1 MNKFKLAFILASMV
15 VLLLITQSCK
25 KNEGPTEPD
34 SQNPAV
40 SSIGKLAVNPS
51 GIFVNTSADVT
62 IRLTVPAGM
71 QLVDSLVKVVK
82 VDANGK
88 EIGDVGNLFD
98 NGSLY
103 NGDEIIGDNIYSGI
117 FTIKEST
124 AGKLNLVA
132 KGKVKQE
139 KSNVDG
145 QSDQYSID
153 VFTQLTSKDMN
164 DVVKTQGDAS
174 AQLVQYL
181 GGNVNNL
188 ESAVGQLTNWL
199 KQKTEV
205 QSAEMSGSTSIDITY
220 KNGLSGGIVISVEEA
235 AGGITRGGFVKTN
248 GDERK
253 KQKPIPMSKQT
264 VGTIDPPRN
273 VVKRM
278 SKTYGDPDP
287 KLIGNRNVLIYAPY
301 EAAFA
306 PNNESSSIKN
316 ILKNSGFEFE
326 VDHYSNQDA
335 TVAVLYNLTNYGFVI
350 LATHGSGG
358 KSFLTGEVVDTT
370 TVSYKDSYKALLKA
384 KKLKIYSNIV
394 IAQNGAEKT
403 RKDVYG
409 INASFLGDIA
419 GTFPNSVILN
429 NSCESTKSDDLQNA
443 FINKGAKTYY
453 GYDKVVSSGFCVTNA
468 DTLTKRL
475 AKDLKTTGDAFMAGS
490 DPGSKHAAFQ
500 MKGQNDIR
508 FPDDLI
514 NGDFEFGKLQGW
526 TKAGDGRVISKLV
539 TQNPTGGKYM
549 GIISTGLGFT
559 TATGKI
565 YQTFTVRQNQST
577 LTVKWNFLSEEF
589 LEFINSSF
597 QDYFTVTIKDD
608 KGAETVLLSRTI
620 DGIAAD
626 FGAKKYYDE
635 NNVLVLEPGN
645 LKKVSPGIK
654 FDRGDVYMTDWQTST
669 FNVGAFK
676 GKRITLSLSA
686 GDVGDSIYDTAII
699 LDDISLQ

>member
-1 MNKFKLAFILASMV
+1 MNKYKSVFIIALISL
-15 VLLLITQSCK
+15 LLLITQSCK
-25 KNEGPTEPD
+25 KNDGPTEPD
-34 SQNPAV
+34 SQNSTV
-40 SSIGKLAVNPS
+40 SSIGKLAVSPS
-51 GIFVNTSADVT
+51 GIFINTNVDVT
-62 IRLTVPAGM
+62 MRLTVPAGI

-88 EIGDVGNLFD
+88 EIGDVGNLYD

-117 FTIKEST
+117 FTIKES
-124 AGKLNLVA
+124 AVGKLNFVVI
-132 KGKVKQE
+132 GKVKQE
-139 KSNVDG
+139 KANVDG
-145 QSDQYSID
+145 RSEQFSID

-174 AQLVQYL
+174 TQLVQYL

-188 ESAVGQLTNWL
+188 DNAVSQLTNWL
-199 KQKTEV
+199 KQKSEV
-205 QSAEMSGSTSIDITY
+205 QTAEMSGTTSIDITY

-235 AGGITRGGFVKTN
+235 AGGVTRGGFVKSN
-248 GDERK
+248 DDERK
-253 KQKPIPMSKQT
+253 KQKPIPLSKQT
-264 VGTIDPPRN
+264 VGTIETPRN
-273 VVKRM
+273 FVKRL
-278 SKTYGDPDP
+278 SKTYGEPDP

-301 EAAFA
+301 EAAFS
-306 PNNESSSIKN
+306 PHNESSSIKN

-335 TVAVLYNLTNYGFVI
+335 NVAVLYNLTNYGYVV

-370 TVSYKDSYKALLKA
+370 TESYKDSYKALLKA
-384 KKLKIYSNIV
+384 KKLKISTNVV
-394 IAQNGAEKT
+394 IAQNGTEKT

-409 INASFLGDIA
+409 INASFIGDIA

-429 NSCESTKSDDLQNA
+429 NSCESTKSDELQNA

-453 GYDKVVSSGFCVTNA
+453 GYDKVVGSGFCVTNA

-475 AKDLKTTGDAFMAGS
+475 AKDLKTTGEAFMAGS
-490 DPGSKHAAFQ
+490 DPGTKHANFQ

-526 TKAGDGRVISKLV
+526 TKAGDGRVISKLSSH
-539 TQNPTGGKYM
+539 NPTGGKYM

-597 QDYFTVTIKDD
+597 QDYFTITIKDD

-620 DGIAAD
+620 DGIASD
-626 FGAKKYYDE
+626 FGAKKYYNE
-635 NNVLVLEPGN
+635 SGELVLEPGN
-645 LKKVSPGIK
+645 LKKVSPGVK

-669 FNVGAFK
+669 FNVGSFK